1 MAVLTLADYSASP
14 KPLISGVADVLRDA
28 SKLMDILPFANVGAL
43 SVQVIREAGLPSVSW
58 RRAGEDH
65 GSSKGRVDLVQET
78 AFSFGNYIDV
88 DKMYVKNSNTLYDAR
103 SLWTK
108 QAVKSMAFA
117 FNDKFITGNPEV
129 DPDAITGIN
138 YRIQKDHSANKIA
151 GAGLDISPDA
161 AALAANTQTFFDFLD
176 QLLYDMPEGGSKYL
190 ITNKTLLMRYWSLAR
205 QAGVLSVTKDQLG
218 RELYQYKNATF
229 IDAGY
234 KSDQTTQI
242 IGNVENAN
250 GTTLTGG
257 ACTSIY
263 GVTVGQ
269 EFLTGWQ
276 EYGLE
281 VDDAGLLEDRVTYR
295 TVIDWVIG
303 LAVTHPRSL
312 YQLHGIVAA

>member
-1 MAVLTLADYSASP
+1 M
-14 KPLISGVADVLRDA
+14 
-28 SKLMDILPFANVGAL
+28 
-43 SVQVIREAGLPSVSW
+43 
-58 RRAGEDH
+58 
-65 GSSKGRVDLVQET
+65 
-78 AFSFGNYIDV
+78 
-88 DKMYVKNSNTLYDAR
+88 
-103 SLWTK
+103 
-108 QAVKSMAFA
+108 
-117 FNDKFITGNPEV
+117 
-129 DPDAITGIN
+129 
-138 YRIQKDHSANKIA
+138 
-151 GAGLDISPDA
+151 
-161 AALAANTQTFFDFLD
+161 
-176 QLLYDMPEGGSKYL
+176 
-190 ITNKTLLMRYWSLAR
+190 
-205 QAGVLSVTKDQLG
+205 SVTKDQLG